1 MLYDLVL
8 NFTLGGPHKTTL
20 DFEILKIE
28 FLMWFFMILFSNIW
42 NLPLYR
48 IMHMWKPKTSIIYET
63 NNSKAKRIE
72 VLNVVIQKRFFAENR
87 VKIVIQWHINAYMGH
102 LWPCSSQGHFFF
114 LGGGS
119 FSALTIFLIVRFS
132 KGWSYGYDSF
142 STKHFVNVSCDSHHE
157 CYLLAF

>member
-114 LGGGS
+114 FGGGVIQCTYDFFDS
-119 FSALTIFLIVRFS
+119 TIFKRLVLRLRFFF
-132 KGWSYGYDSF
+132 DQTF
-142 STKHFVNVSCDSHHE
+142 CE
-157 CYLLAF
+157 CFLW